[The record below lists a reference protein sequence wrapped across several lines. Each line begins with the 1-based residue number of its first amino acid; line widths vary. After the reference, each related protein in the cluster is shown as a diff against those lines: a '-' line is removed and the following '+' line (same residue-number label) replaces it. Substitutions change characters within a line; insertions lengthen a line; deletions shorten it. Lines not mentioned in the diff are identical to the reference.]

1 VHVRPLT
8 LGAHTPAS
16 TDVGDVSWVVPTV
29 QVYTATWVPGTAAH
43 SWQATAAGGTSIG
56 TKGML
61 VAAKSMALAAAEL
74 FTSPSIVAAAKAELA
89 AKRGPGFT
97 YETVLGDR
105 KPPLDYRIGS
115 VP

>member
-1 VHVRPLT
+1 
-8 LGAHTPAS
+8 
-16 TDVGDVSWVVPTV
+16 
-29 QVYTATWVPGTAAH
+29 VPGTAAH

-74 FTSPSIVAAAKAELA
+74 FASPAIVAAAKAELA
-89 AKRGPGFT
+89 AKRGPDFR
-97 YETVLGDR
+97 YETVLAGR
-105 KPPLDYRIGS
+105 KPPLDYRTGS